1 MNSAIGKRQVDYAF
15 RQLRVTGWPH
25 ALAVAIT
32 AYVIWRNAPG
42 LDVILWFVIFLLA
55 HGLRILLLDRW
66 WQAAQTT
73 EEYRRVRWQLVASMA
88 VAGCCWGV
96 VPLLFMHNVSG
107 EMVIFISLVLAGMI
121 CATLPALAACLPAYI
136 AFATPIFLALIFHYY
151 SLGLSATAFLSFAFL
166 GAMLAISTTVH
177 RIITGY
183 ISLDL
188 ENQTLLQEV
197 TRARD
202 DAERA
207 NQSKSSFLAAAS
219 HDLRQPLQAL
229 GFFLEC
235 INVRVDPGD
244 PELRTLARQALGSH
258 ESLSD
263 LLNALL
269 ELSRLESRELNVRR
283 QHFLLRHFLQP
294 IVNEFQSLAQAKGL
308 SLVLSGDD
316 AVVETDP
323 VLLARV
329 VRNLLDNAVKF
340 TADGSIV
347 VRLLPEADGVQLT
360 VTDTGVGIAD
370 DDQHKVFTEY
380 FQVDNEARLASRGL
394 GLGLSIVSRICRLL
408 GHALR
413 LNSTPGI
420 GTTVVVSLPR
430 GDASHIQQAVHPQQL
445 DVAGH
450 CVLVVDDDPVILQ
463 ALAALLRDWGCTAL
477 TAPGMDDAL
486 ACLTGGGQKPDL
498 VLSDYRLDGGV
509 HGIDLIRAVRE
520 KTGDDLPA
528 LLMSGD
534 TDPAL
539 VQSIRQQQFHLLHKP
554 VKPVQLR
561 KVMHQLLTGPS

>member
-1 MNSAIGKRQVDYAF
+1 MNSAIDKRQVDYVF

-25 ALAVAIT
+25 ALAVALT
-32 AYVIWRNAPG
+32 AFVLWRHDPSLA
-42 LDVILWFVIFLLA
+42 VMLWCGFFLLT
-55 HGLRILLLDRW
+55 HVLRILLLDRW
-66 WQAAQTT
+66 WMQARSDA
-73 EEYRRVRWQLVASMA
+73 EYRRLRWQLTASMLT
-88 VAGCCWGV
+88 AGSCWGV
-96 VPLLFMHNVSG
+96 VPVLFMQSASPD
-107 EMVIFISLVLAGMI
+107 MVNFLSLVLAGMI
-121 CATLPALAACLPAYI
+121 CATLPALAACLQAYF
-136 AFATPIFLALIFHYY
+136 AFVLPVFLGLIVHYHGM
-151 SLGLSATAFLSFAFL
+151 GLSASAFLIFAFL

-202 DAERA
+202 DAEHA
-207 NQSKSSFLAAAS
+207 NQSKSNFLAAAS

-235 INVRVDPGD
+235 INFRVGDGD
-244 PELRTLARQALGSH
+244 PELHTLARQALGSH
-258 ESLSD
+258 ESLSE

-283 QHFLLRHFLQP
+283 QHFLLRQFLQP
-294 IVNEFQSLAQAKGL
+294 IVNEYQSLAQAKGL

-316 AVVETDP
+316 AVVESDP

-329 VRNLLDNAVKF
+329 ARNLLDNAVKF
-340 TADGSIV
+340 TGDGSIV
-347 VRLLPEADGVQLT
+347 VRLLPETDGVQLT
-360 VTDTGVGIAD
+360 VTDTGVGIAEA
-370 DDQHKVFTEY
+370 DQTKVFTEY
-380 FQVDNEARLASRGL
+380 FQVDNDARQASRGL

-408 GHALR
+408 NLPLGLT
-413 LNSTPGI
+413 SSVGI
-420 GTTVVVSLPR
+420 GTTVRVMLPR
-430 GDASHIQQAVHPQQL
+430 GDEGQVLRPVSSQQL
-445 DVAGH
+445 DLSGH
-450 CVLVVDDDPVILQ
+450 SVLVVDDDPVILQ
-463 ALAALLRDWGCTAL
+463 ALAALLRDWGCTAW
-477 TAPGMDDAL
+477 TAVGLEDAL
-486 ACLTGGGQKPDL
+486 AQLGTREDWPDL

-520 KTGDDLPA
+520 RTQADLPA

-561 KVMHQLLTGPS
+561 KVMHQLLAGA